1 MLEDAD
7 PAIRHIIE
15 RKIRTSREAMARL
28 DKMDLE
34 LLDVMMAS
42 GDDLTGIKLNEAR
55 KKYGKAI
62 EERYGYTFPQTQR
75 AAKLW

>member
-7 PAIRHIIE
+7 PAISHIIE

-62 EERYGYTFPQTQR
+62 EERYGYTFP
-75 AAKLW
+75 

>member
-1 MLEDAD
+1 
-7 PAIRHIIE
+7 
-15 RKIRTSREAMARL
+15 
-28 DKMDLE
+28 MDLE